1 MAKLKFETTANLKP
15 IDNLLTRI
23 KELEQHIASLKKE
36 MRSINAAD
44 PKIDPL
50 LKDLKASKEEI
61 NNLVA
66 EINRIKQ
73 AQLDRQH
80 EQEQAAAREKESI
93 ASLLKNYVKR

>member
-44 PKIDPL
+44 PKICL
-50 LKDLKASKEEI
+50 LYTSPSPRD
-61 NNLVA
+61 
-66 EINRIKQ
+66 
-73 AQLDRQH
+73 H
-80 EQEQAAAREKESI
+80 
-93 ASLLKNYVKR
+93 